1 MGKNLEFLN
10 ACISNFIIRKRKED
24 ALKLP
29 EKIYHKLYFDMGF
42 FKEEYDNAIEE
53 MIRKME
59 EKGSSNM
66 ELNIAQL
73 GVITS
78 KSKVNSIITLAESL
92 SNKMH
97 KVITTE
103 VAMKEN
109 NIVEKKE
116 VELEVANKVIIFC
129 PYTEAINKF
138 VEYFGARCVRIDGS
152 TAQTSALIN
161 TIEKLKNLNINV
173 IFFQAMSS
181 CETMYASSILPWS
194 RYLTGNYGQN
204 PGYDPLA
211 VAVQAAHERGIE
223 IHAWLNPLRLG
234 SSTITYPAGHPTLS

>member
-1 MGKNLEFLN
+1 MR
-10 ACISNFIIRKRKED
+10 A
-24 ALKLP
+24 AW
-29 EKIYHKLYFDMGF
+29 
-42 FKEEYDNAIEE
+42 
-53 MIRKME
+53 
-59 EKGSSNM
+59 
-66 ELNIAQL
+66 
-73 GVITS
+73 V
-78 KSKVNSIITLAESL
+78 
-92 SNKMH
+92 
-97 KVITTE
+97 TT
-103 VAMKEN
+103 VYGLDWPAG
-109 NIVEKKE
+109 
-116 VELEVANKVIIFC
+116 
-129 PYTEAINKF
+129 TT
-138 VEYFGARCVRIDGS
+138 GS

-234 SSTITYPAGHPTLS
+234 SSTITYPAGHPALLHPEWYCTYKGTRYWNAGIPEVRTYLQDVAKEILTKYDVDGIHFDDYFYPDGLKTTPDTWDDAATYQQYKGSFTEFINGERIILI